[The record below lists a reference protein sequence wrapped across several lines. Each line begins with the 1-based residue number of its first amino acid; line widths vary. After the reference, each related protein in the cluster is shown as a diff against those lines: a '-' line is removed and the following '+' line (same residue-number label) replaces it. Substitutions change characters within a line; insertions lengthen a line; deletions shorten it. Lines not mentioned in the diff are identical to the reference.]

1 MNTTLNILRSPTA
14 SLETRRTIFDQ
25 LKRSYYNDDIT
36 YEQLEAYTEVIY
48 GTTHREFGD
57 LPAIQPIKVPS
68 VLEDLG
74 VEANVGDVAELYAR
88 LFNFYKR
95 GIIGDRELPSLF
107 PITTAAATR
116 IKFHETALAHDVAF
130 AAVAEAF

>member
-25 LKRSYYNDDIT
+25 LKRQYYNDEIT
-36 YEQLEAYTEVIY
+36 YEQLEAYNDLIF
-48 GTTHREFGD
+48 GTHTREFGD

-74 VEANVGDVAELYAR
+74 VEADVGDVADLYAR
-88 LFNFYKR
+88 LFNLYKR
-95 GIIGDRELPSLF
+95 GFVGDRELPSLF
-107 PITTAAATR
+107 PITTAAAAR
-116 IKFHETALAHDVAF
+116 IKYHEAALAHDVAF
-130 AAVAEAF
+130 AAVAEAL